1 MSTADLVKSALGMYG
16 LKPAGRNEWR
26 CNSPLRPNSDSRS
39 FALTIDDDE
48 HGAYHDHVSG
58 DSGSLYELAKLLGIP
73 LPERETEVKKG
84 YDSLREYAQAHGVDE
99 AVFAAAGWTEGV
111 HKGRPCFRFQTAC
124 GTKVRYTDGADPK
137 FQPTETGYKFCLYGL
152 KHGIP
157 MAHAKGVLVIANG
170 EPSVIVAQH
179 YGIPAIC
186 HTGGEHKN
194 VPEHLIEQLQPLYQG
209 EIIVALDCDKAGREG
224 AMKWQKALVA
234 GGYNPRVIDMRLDD
248 KGDVADFCMMYEQN
262 SLEALKQCPPLLAD
276 TLLMEFAPEPEKLLI
291 TRGETLAEFNRHLLD
306 SHIPETPPLINP
318 LKVLHRFGGECR
330 IMEPGQL
337 MGIIGSSGTGKTS
350 MLETIMD
357 SLLRLGKNILVW
369 SPEWKPYQLAQRA
382 VQRYEGPTMEALRL
396 HKLWQWERA
405 NGIENGMGVPLSKVA
420 ISAAFDTAE
429 KIANYPGEAA
439 YVPNSGLTINDFIE
453 QYPRMLAEFGK
464 PFHALVIDYVQLMH
478 ALEKTDTS
486 MYDTLMKIRHLCMI
500 HGLVGFTAS
509 QTTKA
514 ATAGQKEMKLLD
526 GTMARFVNEDAFNV
540 LVTINP
546 EFNAMGEWLHSG
558 VLKVDKNSSGKKG
571 LVRVKMNLSLLS
583 WIDEAH
589 DNQRFDQY
597 DK

>member
-1 MSTADLVKSALGMYG
+1 MTSTADMVKSALGMYG

-26 CNSPLRPNSDSRS
+26 CNSPLRPNSDSHS
-39 FALTIDDDE
+39 FAVTIDDDE

-58 DSGSLYELAKLLGIP
+58 DSGSLYELAALLGIS
-73 LPERETEVKKG
+73 LPEKPTEVRKG
-84 YDSLREYAQAHGVDE
+84 YDSLSDYAAAHGVTED
-99 AVFAAAGWTEGV
+99 VFTAAGWIAGE
-111 HKGRPCFRFQTAC
+111 HQGRKCFKYPTSC
-124 GTKVRYTDGADPK
+124 GTKVRFADGEKPK
-137 FQPTETGYKFCLYGL
+137 FKPVETGYKPCIYGGRNGWTMAYD
-152 KHGIP
+152 KHI
-157 MAHAKGVLVIANG
+157 LVITNG
-170 EPSVIVAQH
+170 EPSVVVAQH

-186 HTGGEHKN
+186 HTGGENKHI
-194 VPEHLIEQLQPLYQG
+194 PQDIMDELSARYQG
-209 EIIVALDCDKAGREG
+209 DIIVALDCDKAGHDG
-224 AMKWQKALVA
+224 AAKWEAALVNA
-234 GGYNPRVIDMRLDD
+234 GYRPRVVDLRLGD
-248 KGDVADFCMMYEQN
+248 KGDLADFCMMYEGN
-262 SLEALKQCPPLLAD
+262 SLAALQKCELLNPP
-276 TLLMEFAPEPEKLLI
+276 APPAEKLLI

-318 LKVLHRFGGECR
+318 LKVLHRFGGECH
-330 IMEPGQL
+330 ILEPGQL
-337 MGIIGSSGTGKTS
+337 MGIVGSSGTGKTS

-357 SLLRLGKNILVW
+357 ALLKFGKNILVW

-405 NGIENGMGVPLSKVA
+405 NGIANGMGVPLSKQA

-429 KIANYPGEAA
+429 QISNYPGEAA
-439 YVPNSGLTINDFIE
+439 YVPNSGLTIDQFIE
-453 QYPRMLAEFGK
+453 QYPRMLNEFGK

-486 MYDTLMKIRHLCMI
+486 MYDTLMKIRHLCMVY
-500 HGLVGFTAS
+500 GLVGFTAS

-546 EFNAMGEWLHSG
+546 EFNPVDGSWLHSG
-558 VLKVDKNSSGKKG
+558 VLKVDKNSSGRKG

-589 DNQRFDQY
+589 DNQDFRQY
-597 DK
+597 TGG

>member
-1 MSTADLVKSALGMYG
+1 MSTADQVISALQMYS
-16 LKPAGRNEWR
+16 LKRQGKEYR
-26 CNSPLRPNSDSRS
+26 CNSPLRPGSNSHA
-39 FALTIDDDE
+39 FCVTIDDGE

-58 DSGSLYELAKLLGIP
+58 DSGTLYDLAKALNIP
-73 LPERETEVKKG
+73 LPDRDTEQRKG
-84 YDSLREYAQAHGVDE
+84 YAGLAEYAAAHGVDP
-99 AVFAAAGWTEGV
+99 AVFIEAGWTESE
-111 HKGRPCFRFQTAC
+111 HKGRKCLKFPTVNGC
-124 GTKVRYTDGADPK
+124 KVRYLDGDKPK
-137 FQPTETGYKFCLYGL
+137 FQPTEMGYKLCWYGL
-152 KHGIP
+152 KYGIP
-157 MAHAKGVLVIANG
+157 MAYDKQLLVITNG
-170 EPSVIVAQH
+170 EPSVIAAQAV
-179 YGIPAIC
+179 GIPAIC
-186 HTGGEHKN
+186 HTGGETAGI
-194 VPEHLIEQLQPLYQG
+194 PDSLINDLTPRYQG
-209 EIIVALDCDKAGREG
+209 EIIVALDCDEAGYKGAAKWRE
-224 AMKWQKALVA
+224 ALER
-234 GGYNPRVIDMRLDD
+234 GGYKPRVIDMRLSD
-248 KGDVADFCMMYEQN
+248 KGDLADFCMLYEGR
-262 SLEALKQCPPLLAD
+262 SLSALLDCEPLFTG
-276 TLLMEFAPEPEKLLI
+276 TLDMPESAEPERLLI
-291 TRGETLAEFNRHLLD
+291 TRGETLAEFTRHLLD

-357 SLLRLGKNILVW
+357 ALLRLGKNILVW

-396 HKLWQWERA
+396 HKLWQWEKA
-405 NGIENGMGVPLSKVA
+405 HGITDGLGVPLSKSA

-429 KIANYPGEAA
+429 AISNYPGEAA
-439 YVPNSGLTINDFIE
+439 YIPNSGLTINDFIE
-453 QYPRMLAEFGK
+453 QFPRMLAEFGK

-486 MYDTLMKIRHLCMI
+486 MYDTLMKIRHLCMV

-546 EFNAMGEWLHSG
+546 EFNSVGEWLHSG

-571 LVRVKMNLSLLS
+571 MVRVKMNLSLLS

-589 DNQRFDQY
+589 PDQNFSQY
-597 DK
+597 EK